1 MKFIQI
7 TGHVRLFCTFY
18 FSNKIV
24 FTWRYLS
31 FNEQVTFWTSINR
44 VSVER
49 VRPSLGVKVFVSAQ
63 QTPVEELQ
71 LSCEKNWCT
80 WFSFA
85 AQITFISWKT
95 IISEI
100 CHYLWR
106 YDVCGCAW
114 ISYDLQEHLIFLV
127 RARAI
132 DVCHKTFCCVVLLCI
147 FKEFYRTSKITL
159 RYYPPKRSFRTEKR
173 KTEEAIC
180 DRSCEALSF
189 DWLMKHEPV
198 KQGFKRFKGE
208 LHLRPF
214 RKRNRAWT
222 LLKAFSK
229 QEIFKMQIHKLTRP
243 LRDR

>member
-1 MKFIQI
+1 MLSNVLTRIVKPFHKENLLYSTEEIFDSWYLPDGVKLFNFCLTSTRENFETLMKFIQI

-49 VRPSLGVKVFVSAQ
+49 VRSSLGVKVFVSAQ

-95 IISEI
+95 MISEI

-114 ISYDLQEHLIFLV
+114 ISYDL
-127 RARAI
+127 
-132 DVCHKTFCCVVLLCI
+132 
-147 FKEFYRTSKITL
+147 
-159 RYYPPKRSFRTEKR
+159 
-173 KTEEAIC
+173 
-180 DRSCEALSF
+180 
-189 DWLMKHEPV
+189 
-198 KQGFKRFKGE
+198 
-208 LHLRPF
+208 
-214 RKRNRAWT
+214 
-222 LLKAFSK
+222 
-229 QEIFKMQIHKLTRP
+229 
-243 LRDR
+243 

>member
-7 TGHVRLFCTFY
+7 TRHVRLFCTFY

-31 FNEQVTFWTSINR
+31 FNEQVTFWTSINQ

-49 VRPSLGVKVFVSAQ
+49 VRSSLGVKVFVSAQ

-85 AQITFISWKT
+85 SQITFISFKT
-95 IISEI
+95 MISEI

-114 ISYDLQEHLIFLV
+114 ISYDLKDHLIFLV
-127 RARAI
+127 RAQAI
-132 DVCHKTFCCVVLLCI
+132 DISRETFCCVVLLCI
-147 FKEFYRTSKITL
+147 FKEFYRTSKITQ

-180 DRSCEALSF
+180 DRSWAIGSWNMNLSNKASNVSKVNF
-189 DWLMKHEPV
+189 ICDPSANETEHEHYLRRF
-198 KQGFKRFKGE
+198 QNKRF
-208 LHLRPF
+208 
-214 RKRNRAWT
+214 
-222 LLKAFSK
+222 LKCK
-229 QEIFKMQIHKLTRP
+229 YTN
-243 LRDR
+243 

>member
-18 FSNKIV
+18 FRNKIV
-24 FTWRYLS
+24 FTWRYMS

-49 VRPSLGVKVFVSAQ
+49 VRSSLGVKVFVSAQ

-95 IISEI
+95 MISEI

-127 RARAI
+127 RAQAI
-132 DVCHKTFCCVVLLCI
+132 DVSHKTFCCVVLLCI
-147 FKEFYRTSKITL
+147 FKEFYRTSKITQ
-159 RYYPPKRSFRTEKR
+159 RYNPPKRSFRTEKR
-173 KTEEAIC
+173 FVIGPAKRSRLIGSWNMNLSNKASNVSKVNFMCDPSANETE
-180 DRSCEALSF
+180 
-189 DWLMKHEPV
+189 HEHYLRRF
-198 KQGFKRFKGE
+198 QNKRFLNCKY
-208 LHLRPF
+208 
-214 RKRNRAWT
+214 
-222 LLKAFSK
+222 
-229 QEIFKMQIHKLTRP
+229 TRP